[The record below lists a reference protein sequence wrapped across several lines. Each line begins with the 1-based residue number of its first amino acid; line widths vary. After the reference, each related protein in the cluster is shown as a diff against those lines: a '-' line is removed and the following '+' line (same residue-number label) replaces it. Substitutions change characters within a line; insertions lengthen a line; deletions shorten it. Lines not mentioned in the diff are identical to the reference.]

1 LTSKAT
7 RLYPL
12 PPREITAEGGIYED
26 LELPPAL
33 PPARRGDSPP
43 GSPRPYVIINM
54 VASID
59 GRVALGGKASRIGSE
74 VDRRTMR
81 NLRSKAD
88 AVMIGAGT
96 LRSERLSLDSDR
108 TFGAA
113 QPLAVIVTKTGDV
126 PLESNLIGHERQ
138 RVLVL
143 TTGVEGENGTSRSC
157 GEARLLR
164 APTTPSGD
172 ADLGRALRIL
182 QTEHAVDILLVE
194 GGPSLNHSLV
204 SQNLADE
211 LFLTLAPKLL
221 GGPQSAAL
229 ALLEGPELSPLQSPR
244 AELVS
249 VYLSD
254 GELYLRYRLR

>member
-1 LTSKAT
+1 LIGKAT

-12 PPREITAEGGIYED
+12 PPREIPAGKIYE
-26 LELPPAL
+26 ELAL
-33 PPARRGDSPP
+33 PSP
-43 GSPRPYVIINM
+43 GRHDASRPYVIVNM

-59 GRVALGGKASRIGSE
+59 GRVAVAGKSSRIGSE

-81 NLRSKAD
+81 NLRSQAD

-96 LRSERLSLDSDR
+96 LRAEKLSLGLDR
-108 TFGAA
+108 ASGAA
-113 QPLAVIVTKTGDV
+113 QPLAVVVTKTGDV
-126 PLESNLIGHERQ
+126 PLESNLIGYERQ
-138 RVLVL
+138 CVLVV
-143 TTGVEGENGTSRSC
+143 TAEAGGENLASRPC
-157 GEARLLR
+157 GDARLLR

-182 QTEHAVDILLVE
+182 QSEHAVDVLLVE
-194 GGPSLNHSLV
+194 GGPGLNHSLV

-221 GGPQSAAL
+221 GGLRSAAL
-229 ALLEGPELSPLQSPR
+229 TLLEGPGLSPSRSPR

-254 GELYLRYRLR
+254 DELYLRYRLR